1 MERIKRSRSSGKHCA
16 VFGCTNNSRKRNLE
30 RTSTA
35 NGVEVKFHGF
45 PVDKDE
51 KRKWLSAVN
60 RANFTPTTNSRVC
73 SAHFVGGRKTDENSV
88 PQLDLGYARKV
99 VFGRRRLARDASDQ
113 VPTTKVVHSVQST
126 DNTDLGAALRQPVSE
141 HMTIQS
147 TDDTDLGATSWQP
160 ASEHVT
166 TQPTEDTDLGATSW
180 QPASEHVTT
189 QPTEDTDLGATSW
202 QPASEHVTTQPT
214 EDTDLGAT
222 SWQPASEHVTT
233 QPTEDTDLGATS
245 WQPASEHVTTQPTDD
260 TDLGATSWQ
269 PASEHVTAHPTQFT
283 DDTDLGATTWL
294 PAFEHVTTQPT
305 DDTDLG
311 AVSWQPVSEHMSTNV
326 ALMGHNYSLAQRPP
340 SPEHATM
347 FSMLAAD
354 DTELGATPWLP
365 MSEHVT
371 THSTQSTDDTD
382 LGATTWLPASEH
394 VSTDDTDLLATS
406 WLPAS
411 EHVTTDDTEL
421 GVSSLQPVS
430 NRMDGERRRMAPDVC
445 HQGVQ
450 WEDPCLSDH
459 LYTTFAAPSVPT
471 VPHGTYSLEER
482 DILFYTGVRA
492 DVFMELVKVVP
503 QFASSNFVMPVEQQ
517 LLLTL
522 MKLRLGLVYGDLSRR
537 RGDQVMADRGF
548 SLDPEMEAKGV
559 TLNVPAFTRG
569 LCNLKG
575 PFIKP

>member
-1 MERIKRSRSSGKHCA
+1 MERNKRSRSSGKHCA

-35 NGVEVKFHGF
+35 NGVELKFHRF

-73 SAHFVGGRKTDENSV
+73 SAHFVGGTKTDENSV

-113 VPTTKVVHSVQST
+113 VPTTKKKKLPSKATNSASAVHSVQST

-141 HMTIQS
+141 HMSTHTVQSTDDTDLCAVSWQPASEHVTIQS

-160 ASEHVT
+160 ASEHVAMFSMHDI
-166 TQPTEDTDLGATSW
+166 ELGTMPW
-180 QPASEHVTT
+180 LPVSEH
-189 QPTEDTDLGATSW
+189 
-202 QPASEHVTTQPT
+202 
-214 EDTDLGAT
+214 
-222 SWQPASEHVTT
+222 
-233 QPTEDTDLGATS
+233 
-245 WQPASEHVTTQPTDD
+245 
-260 TDLGATSWQ
+260 
-269 PASEHVTAHPTQFT
+269 TAHPTQFT

-311 AVSWQPVSEHMSTNV
+311 AVSWQPASEHM
-326 ALMGHNYSLAQRPP
+326 
-340 SPEHATM
+340 TM

-394 VSTDDTDLLATS
+394 VDS
-406 WLPAS
+406 
-411 EHVTTDDTEL
+411 
-421 GVSSLQPVS
+421 
-430 NRMDGERRRMAPDVC
+430 ERRRMAPHVC

-482 DILFYTGVRA
+482 DILFYTGVQA

-537 RGDQVMADRGF
+537 DCFHLAVLFYYTAA
-548 SLDPEMEAKGV
+548 L
-559 TLNVPAFTRG
+559 L
-569 LCNLKG
+569 LLH
-575 PFIKP
+575 